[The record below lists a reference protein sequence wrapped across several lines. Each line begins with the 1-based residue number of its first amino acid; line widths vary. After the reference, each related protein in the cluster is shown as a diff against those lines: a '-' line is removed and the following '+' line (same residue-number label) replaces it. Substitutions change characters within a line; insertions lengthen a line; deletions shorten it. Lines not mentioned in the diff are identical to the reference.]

1 MKKAIPLLFAGLMT
15 LIGFGAQN
23 VAAQS
28 PYSAKIVLNDRA
40 VTYFEIDQRAQLL
53 AFLGTPG
60 DIQKQALDNL
70 IDERLQEYA
79 AGLAGV
85 SVSPDDVRAGM
96 EEFVGRFQ
104 AELDPFLEQLKQ
116 AGIAEETFRD
126 FVAAGL
132 AWREVVGQK
141 FAAQA
146 QVTDAELD
154 AALASGGGG
163 GIQVRMAEIILP
175 LTPGVENQTL
185 QLASDLSRNLR
196 GNQAFSDSAA
206 IYSASPTKA
215 NGGLLDWL
223 PISQLPPQLASQILT
238 LTPGQVSDPIPL
250 PGAVAIF
257 QMRGLREGAPA
268 TARPLSVEY
277 ASLMLPGGR
286 SEATLATAQ
295 KIIDSVDTCHDLQIA
310 AQKYAPGTFELETRA
325 LARIPH
331 DISKELARLDDR
343 EVSTNLTRG
352 VHGENLLLLMLC
364 GRTKEL
370 PEGEREQLR
379 QSLFVGRLDSLGRG
393 YLEDLRAD
401 AIITEK

>member
-1 MKKAIPLLFAGLMT
+1 MLMGV
-15 LIGFGAQN
+15 LPSQ

-28 PYSAKIVLNDRA
+28 PYSAKFILNDRA
-40 VTYFEIDQRAQLL
+40 VTYFEIDQRARLL

-60 DIQKQALDNL
+60 DVAKQAQDNL

-85 SVSPDDVRAGM
+85 SVSPDEVRAGM
-96 EEFVGRFQ
+96 EEFVARFNV
-104 AELDPFLEQLKQ
+104 ELDPFLEQLKQ

-126 FVAAGL
+126 FVASGI
-132 AWREVVGQK
+132 AWRAVVGQR
-141 FAAQA
+141 FAVQA

-154 AALASGGGG
+154 AALASGVGG

-185 QLASDLSRNLR
+185 QLANDLSHNLR

-223 PISQLPPQLASQILT
+223 PIAQLPPEVGSQILT
-238 LTPGQVSDPIPL
+238 LLPGQVSEPIAL

-257 QMRGLREGAPA
+257 QMRGIREGGPA

-277 ASLMLPGGR
+277 ETLMLPGGR
-286 SEATLATAQ
+286 SQETLATAQ
-295 KIIDSVDTCHDLQIA
+295 KIIDSVDTCHDFQIA
-310 AQKYAPGTFELETRA
+310 AQKYAPGTFQHETRA

-331 DISKELARLDDR
+331 DITKELARLDDR
-343 EVSTNLTRG
+343 EISTNLTRG
-352 VHGENLLLLMLC
+352 LQGENLLVLMLC

-370 PEGEREQLR
+370 PEGERDQLR
-379 QSLFVGRLDSLGRG
+379 QALFGQRMDSLGRG

-401 AIITEK
+401 AIIIEK

>member
-1 MKKAIPLLFAGLMT
+1 MKKVIPLVQAALVAVMT
-15 LIGFGAQN
+15 LWSASA
-23 VAAQS
+23 VAQS

-40 VTYFEIDQRAQLL
+40 VTYYEIDQRAKLL
-53 AFLGTPG
+53 GFLGTPG
-60 DIQKQALDNL
+60 DVEKQALDNL

-85 SVSPDDVRAGM
+85 SVSPDDVKTGM
-96 EEFVGRFQ
+96 EEFVARFQ
-104 AELDPFLEQLKQ
+104 VELDAFLEQLKQ

-141 FAAQA
+141 FAVQA
-146 QVTDAELD
+146 QVTDGELD

-185 QLASDLSRNLR
+185 QLANDLSRNLR
-196 GNQAFSDSAA
+196 GNQAFSDSAS

-223 PISQLPPQLASQILT
+223 PIAQLPPQLSSQILT
-238 LTPGQVSDPIPL
+238 LSPGQVTDPIPL

-257 QMRGLREGAPA
+257 QMRGLREVGST
-268 TARPLSVEY
+268 TARPLSVDY
-277 ASLMLPGGR
+277 AYLLLPGGR
-286 SEATLATAQ
+286 SAETLASAQ
-295 KIIDSVDTCHDLQIA
+295 KIIDGVDTCHDLQIA
-310 AQKYAPGTFELETRA
+310 AQKAAPGTFQHETRA

-331 DISKELARLDDR
+331 DITKELARLDDR
-343 EVSTNLTRG
+343 EFSTNLTRG
-352 VHGENLLLLMLC
+352 QNGENLMVLMLC

-379 QSLFVGRLDSLGRG
+379 QALFLQRLDALGRG

-401 AIITEK
+401 AIITRK